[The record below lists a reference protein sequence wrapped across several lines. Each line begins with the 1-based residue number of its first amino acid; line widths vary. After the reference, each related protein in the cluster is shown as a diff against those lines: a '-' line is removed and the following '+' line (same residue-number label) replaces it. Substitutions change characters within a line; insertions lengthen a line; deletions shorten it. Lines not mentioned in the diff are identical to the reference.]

1 MHRTR
6 LTVALILA
14 VTITLTASATAQSER
29 FLANA
34 VAMGS
39 VSGTARVEFTVERW
53 TTDAE
58 RQEFLNILAEQG
70 EGALVDALQ
79 QAGGV
84 GRVRVN
90 SRLSY
95 PISYAFQYPG
105 PDGSRRIVLATDR
118 PVSAFE
124 ATNRLRTMDYSVSLA
139 ELSLPADG
147 SGEGTLMVA
156 ALITLDEANST
167 LAIEHFGQAPV
178 QLRNVR
184 VR

>member
-1 MHRTR
+1 MHKTR

-14 VTITLTASATAQSER
+14 ATITLTASATAQSER

-34 VAMGS
+34 VTMGS
-39 VSGTARVEFTVERW
+39 VSGTARVEFTIERW

-58 RQEFLNILAEQG
+58 RQRFLDILTEQG

-79 QAGGV
+79 EAGGV

-90 SRLSY
+90 TRLSY
-95 PISYAFQYPG
+95 PISYAFQHAG
-105 PDGSRRIVLATDR
+105 PDGSRRIVFATDR
-118 PVSAFE
+118 PISAFE
-124 ATNRLRTMDYSVSLA
+124 AVNRTRTMDYAVSLA
-139 ELSLPADG
+139 ELNLPAEG

-156 ALITLDEANST
+156 ALITLDEANDT
-167 LAIEHFGQAPV
+167 LAMEHFGQAPV
-178 QLRNVR
+178 RLRNVR